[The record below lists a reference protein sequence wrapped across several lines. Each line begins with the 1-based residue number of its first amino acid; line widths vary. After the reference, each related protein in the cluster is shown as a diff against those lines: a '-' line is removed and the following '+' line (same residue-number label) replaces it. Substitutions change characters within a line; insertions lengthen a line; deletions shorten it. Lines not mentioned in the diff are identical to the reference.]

1 MKMKMRDLLI
11 GAFVMV
17 LLGGLLALWLAPEGL
32 RPMPRVVVPTL
43 DQSRVDLASLEGRPV
58 LITFWATTCV
68 SCVQEIPHL
77 RELHDRYHE
86 RGLKVIGVAMAYDPP
101 EQVAEMARRRGINY
115 TVGLDAT
122 GEVAAAFGDVRL
134 TPTSFLIAPNGRI
147 VYQKVGEMDWQQV
160 ERHLS
165 RWL

>member
-1 MKMKMRDLLI
+1 MMKTRDLLI
-11 GAFVMV
+11 GAFVVV

-32 RPMPRVVVPTL
+32 RPMPRVTVTTL
-43 DQSRVDLASLEGRPV
+43 DQSRLDLASLEGRPV
-58 LITFWATTCV
+58 LVTFWATTCI
-68 SCVQEIPHL
+68 SCIQEIPHL

-86 RGLKVIGVAMAYDPP
+86 QGLKVIGVAMAHDPP
-101 EQVAEMARRRGINY
+101 EQVAEMARRREINY
-115 TVGLDAT
+115 TVGLDTT

-147 VYQKVGEMDWQQV
+147 VYQKIGEMDWHTV